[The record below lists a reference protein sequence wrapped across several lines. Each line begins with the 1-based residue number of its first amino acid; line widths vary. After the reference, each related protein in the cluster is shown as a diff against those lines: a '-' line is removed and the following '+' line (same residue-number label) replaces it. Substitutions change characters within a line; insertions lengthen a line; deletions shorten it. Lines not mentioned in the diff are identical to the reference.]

1 MTGLVANIQRYSL
14 HDGGGIRTVAF
25 LKGCP
30 FHCPWCCNPETL
42 SFKPQIAF
50 HKDKCIHCS
59 TFEPGAR
66 LCNTSPDD
74 CPTMAKEVVG
84 TLMTEEEL
92 TDKLL
97 RDRVFF
103 EESGGGVTLSG
114 GECMAAPNQEF
125 AIRVLTSCHEAG
137 VHTAI
142 ESTLAVQLREPE
154 RLAACVDVFL
164 IDFKIAN
171 RLDSKE
177 IIGFDPLL
185 RDQNVRAL
193 LDLGANV
200 VARMPIIPGYTDSD
214 ENVIQNIERIA
225 SLGIKRADVLPF
237 HQFGSSKYEAN
248 GMTYDLADVPQLTDN
263 DVKWICMACQL
274 AGVDG
279 RVGGM

>member
-42 SFKPQIAF
+42 SFKPQVAF
-50 HKDKCIHCS
+50 HKDKCIRCS

-66 LCNTSPDD
+66 LCNTAPED

-84 TLMTEEEL
+84 KLMTEEEL
-92 TDKLL
+92 TEALL

-125 AIRVLTSCHEAG
+125 AIRVLTACHEAG

-171 RLDSKE
+171 RTKSREVIGLDP
-177 IIGFDPLL
+177 FL
-185 RDQNVRAL
+185 RDQNLRAL

-214 ENVIQNIERIA
+214 ENIMCNIDRIA
-225 SLGIKRADVLPF
+225 NLGIKRADVLPF
-237 HQFGSSKYEAN
+237 HQFGASKYEAN
-248 GMTYDLADVPQLTDN
+248 DMDYSMGDIPQLTDD
-263 DVKWICMACQL
+263 DVKWICMACHL